1 MKRILLTFF
10 YFCTIQAQDVSELLT
25 AISKEQTESVNSTNT
40 KKQDLSEIEN
50 SQSFRELDDEMKKY
64 LESLNKNDD
73 NRKFGFD
80 FVKFFPTSVS
90 ATADLPVP
98 NNYILSINDQIQII
112 LTGSKKRIFDLQIG
126 LDGSILFPDIGSIQL
141 AGESL
146 ESAKDIIKKI
156 VDLSFIGT
164 SVEVSLKALS
174 SKRINIIG
182 AVKKPGTYIVNPY
195 TTISNSLAYAG
206 GLEDYASL
214 RNIELVKSNGKIFEF
229 DAYDLLIHGKR
240 MNDQVVQ
247 PGDTIVVNGSTSF
260 TKISGEVLR
269 PMIYEY
275 KPNDTLEEILGFAM
289 GFKQDADLSNI
300 YIKERLGNRYVT
312 AKLNLKTNVG
322 ERNVLEI
329 YVGRDIIVANEDIVV
344 RGNAVKEAI
353 IDAKEFKTLDEVV
366 EKLEFSSNI
375 YPFYAQLKQD
385 AGFGLQRENYSF
397 SISDPK
403 SYKDILLKDNVNLR
417 FFSREDVDDMQEI
430 FERILNDTFEIS
442 DEETVQNNNNSS
454 KAENRYS
461 EDGLDAD
468 IMRKNYE
475 ELMSD
480 MQQLREEIIE
490 IRSDPNQ
497 YEASKDEIYENLK
510 KKYDD
515 LGFNPN
521 KSNIKIILFGNK
533 KYFTPIAGSM
543 TPSFL
548 FNFFG
553 KNVNILEDKVS
564 VSTKSGLKRN
574 IFSSNLSSDE
584 IIQISFP
591 EQNTISFEVEIS
603 GEVLNPGKYLV
614 TNSVTLDDLYRMAGG
629 LANQASENAI
639 FFSRES
645 IKEAERKSVSAARK
659 TILDAII
666 SQIGNPLGNASNQSN
681 TLLPI
686 LKLSED
692 IDFKGRISGDL
703 SPNSQNAKKIY
714 LQKGD
719 SIYVPAVSNSITILG
734 EVLNPTTAVLQDNL
748 TYDDYINVAGKT
760 TNYADYSSAYVIR
773 ADGTSMPLNSGYFRK
788 NNFPEAGDTLVIPRD
803 TDKLDLIP
811 LVSVATKVIS
821 DVAFAAASINSIR
834 N

>member
-1 MKRILLTFF
+1 
-10 YFCTIQAQDVSELLT
+10 
-25 AISKEQTESVNSTNT
+25 
-40 KKQDLSEIEN
+40 
-50 SQSFRELDDEMKKY
+50 
-64 LESLNKNDD
+64 
-73 NRKFGFD
+73 
-80 FVKFFPTSVS
+80 
-90 ATADLPVP
+90 
-98 NNYILSINDQIQII
+98 
-112 LTGSKKRIFDLQIG
+112 
-126 LDGSILFPDIGSIQL
+126 
-141 AGESL
+141 
-146 ESAKDIIKKI
+146 
-156 VDLSFIGT
+156 
-164 SVEVSLKALS
+164 
-174 SKRINIIG
+174 
-182 AVKKPGTYIVNPY
+182 
-195 TTISNSLAYAG
+195 
-206 GLEDYASL
+206 
-214 RNIELVKSNGKIFEF
+214 
-229 DAYDLLIHGKR
+229 
-240 MNDQVVQ
+240 
-247 PGDTIVVNGSTSF
+247 
-260 TKISGEVLR
+260 
-269 PMIYEY
+269 
-275 KPNDTLEEILGFAM
+275 M

-353 IDAKEFKTLDEVV
+353 IDAKEFKTLDKVI